1 MTQPSLYDQHKE
13 NFEALASK
21 GFPGIAQM
29 ARHFTTARMMDDALG
44 LDGATHHWMRG
55 TNGATRA
62 SERKAQAWLDANV
75 RGAQPA
81 APAAKPTALQP
92 LLLVAAPPERAETV
106 KRVLAMMG
114 CEVTEI

>member
-1 MTQPSLYDQHKE
+1 MTQSLYDQHTA

-44 LDGATHHWMRG
+44 LDGATYHWMRG
-55 TNGATRA
+55 TNGAARA

-75 RGAQPA
+75 RGAKPA
-81 APAAKPTALQP
+81 AHADNTTVLQP

>member
-1 MTQPSLYDQHKE
+1 MTLPSLYDQHKE

-44 LDGATHHWMRG
+44 LDGATNHWMLG
-55 TNGATRA
+55 QNGASRA

-75 RGAQPA
+75 RGAQPSA
-81 APAAKPTALQP
+81 EPTALHP

>member
-1 MTQPSLYDQHKE
+1 MTQSLYEQHRE
-13 NFEALASK
+13 NFDALASK

-44 LDGATHHWMRG
+44 LYGAAHHWVNG
-55 TNGATRA
+55 TNGASRA

-75 RGAQPA
+75 RGAQSA
-81 APAAKPTALQP
+81 APIAQPAALQP